1 MRSMLA
7 VVRMPLM
14 ACLTSILA
22 MSGAVPA
29 QTTISPPTGTKSL
42 AGTLNVYAFP
52 GAGPVPTQQ
61 AQDAT
66 GGTSSRLL
74 AAGELHFERVRN
86 GESRR

>member
-14 ACLTSILA
+14 ACLIATLTLL
-22 MSGAVPA
+22 GTVRA
-29 QTTISPPTGTKSL
+29 QTTISPPTGQKSL
-42 AGTLNVYAFP
+42 AATLNVYAFP
-52 GAGPVPTQQ
+52 GAGQVPTQQ
-61 AQDAT
+61 AQDET